1 MEPKTKQTLSLI
13 ALIIIFTAGVL
24 IYGWNRL
31 QGVDPARV
39 SGEFEI
45 NEFMNQVIPSAPN
58 SLEDEEVSLKRD
70 KYLNLSSGYVYY
82 DEAFA
87 GAEED
92 SLPENIRQFMQ
103 ENGLPIVDIEIVD
116 DPAFAGRT
124 KISPAWEKEKLDLIA
139 EKYANL
145 IYVKK

>member
-1 MEPKTKQTLSLI
+1 MEQQTKQTVALI

-24 IYGWNRL
+24 IYGWNRMR
-31 QGVDPARV
+31 GIDSARV

-45 NEFMNQVIPSAPN
+45 NEFMKQVMPSAPD
-58 SLEDEEVSLKRD
+58 SPKDEEISLKWD

-87 GAEED
+87 GAEEE

-103 ENGLPIVDIEIVD
+103 ENGLPIVDIEIVND
-116 DPAFAGRT
+116 SAFVART